1 MSTFT
6 FPSMSLSLSCMS
18 CSLAQASVA
27 SEVFLLSLCRSRPI
41 AILHWSLEVEQGG
54 REGGKERKER
64 GEEGERGMRADQIE
78 CYMTV
83 FFAVLQ
89 NGGWCL
95 GESSHRSILSES
107 HSHSFLLSWNCIF
120 SLSFLTSSASH

>member
-1 MSTFT
+1 
-6 FPSMSLSLSCMS
+6 MSLSLSCMS

-27 SEVFLLSLCRSRPI
+27 SEVFLLSLCLSRPI

-54 REGGKERKER
+54 REGGRERV
-64 GEEGERGMRADQIE
+64 DQIE

-89 NGGWCL
+89 KRG
-95 GESSHRSILSES
+95 SMV
-107 HSHSFLLSWNCIF
+107 SW
-120 SLSFLTSSASH
+120 